1 MNLIKKM
8 VSSLLGSILVIINS
22 AYAALPDV
30 QDPSQGRGSG
40 YFDTIRGY
48 IYDGAIVV
56 GLVFCS
62 AALLVVAKNSITEFS
77 NIGDGRGTWTKFGA
91 FVVIGIVLIVA
102 VIWLVSNSID
112 TLASS

>member
-1 MNLIKKM
+1 MNLIRKLL
-8 VSSLLGSILVIINS
+8 VSLILGSIVIINS

-48 IYDGAIVV
+48 IYDGAIIVS
-56 GLVFCS
+56 LVLCS
-62 AALLVVAKNSITEFS
+62 VALFVVAKNAITEFS

-102 VIWLVSNSID
+102 VIWLVSNGVD
-112 TLASS
+112 TLESV